1 MFALLMGL
9 LVQGCWFII
18 VFNVVQE
25 IPADADEKTIQK
37 FQQKAEAA
45 RKEAEKAKLI
55 AREEETELSM
65 RNAWRPQAEETLSH
79 YVALVPE
86 GESAS
91 DLARFLRTSSE
102 NLLKDVLGHPGK
114 SAVSIFN
121 DPRGAAEAQTAPHL
135 RTAPFQ
141 ADRCWRRKC

>member
-1 MFALLMGL
+1 MGL

-25 IPADADEKTIQK
+25 IPADADEKTIEKIQK
-37 FQQKAEAA
+37 KAEAA
-45 RKEAEKAKLI
+45 KKEAEKKKQI
-55 AREEETELSM
+55 AREEDTEAAM
-65 RNAWRPQAEETLSH
+65 RNAWRPSAKETLDMCVSII
-79 YVALVPE
+79 PE
-86 GESAS
+86 LEDSTE
-91 DLARFLRTSSE
+91 LARFLRTSTE
-102 NLLKDVLGHPGK
+102 NLLKNVEGHPGK

-141 ADRCWRRKC
+141 QDRYWRRKC